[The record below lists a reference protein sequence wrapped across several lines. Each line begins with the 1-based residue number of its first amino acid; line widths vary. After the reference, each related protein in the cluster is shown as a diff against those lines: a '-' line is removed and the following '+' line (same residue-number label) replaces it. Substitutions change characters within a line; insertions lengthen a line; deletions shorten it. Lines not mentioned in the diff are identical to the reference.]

1 MEIRPKIKTVLSG
14 ILKIT
19 EVPDDISQN
28 NCDDWDS
35 LRHLFLIAELESEF
49 NISIEPEEIAEMKTL
64 CDIERVML
72 CKLQNY

>member
-35 LRHLFLIAELESEF
+35 LRHLFLIAEFESEF

-64 CDIERVML
+64 CDIERVIL
-72 CKLQNY
+72 FKLQN